1 LQVRTWF
8 RLQGSD
14 MMLKSFAEMRYP
26 LLLFLIMDGYIVKNA
41 IKYSLEVPVNLIVTN
56 MFYEIEM
63 KKKAISLINFN
74 DPVFDRFN

>member
-1 LQVRTWF
+1 LTHRGEYIKMDVMF
-8 RLQGSD
+8 
-14 MMLKSFAEMRYP
+14 KSFAERRDM
-26 LLLFLIMDGYIVKNA
+26 LLLFLFMDGYIVKNA